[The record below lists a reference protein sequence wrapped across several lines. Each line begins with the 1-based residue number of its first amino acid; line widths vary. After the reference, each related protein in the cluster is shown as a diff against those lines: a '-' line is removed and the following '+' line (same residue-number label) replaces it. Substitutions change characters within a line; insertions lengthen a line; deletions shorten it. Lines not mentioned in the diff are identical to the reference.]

1 MPTVSEAIRS
11 SRWARSLTP
20 EQLSRVEATVID
32 RTVPI
37 DGHVCRTGEP
47 VEAWVGVVEGLVKLC
62 PASQAGKSAAFTCV
76 TAGGWFG
83 EGSVLKDRVWRFDA
97 VALRRSRIA
106 YVPSETF
113 EWLLDNNIGF
123 NRFLLHQLNER
134 LGLFIGMIEN
144 DRLLDPDTRVAR
156 CLAGLFNEYLYPG
169 IHQRLQLSQEE
180 IGHLCG
186 LSRQRANQ
194 ALQVLAKAGIL
205 EAEYGHIT
213 VLDLDALRSF
223 GR

>member
-1 MPTVSEAIRS
+1 
-11 SRWARSLTP
+11 
-20 EQLSRVEATVID
+20 
-32 RTVPI
+32 
-37 DGHVCRTGEP
+37 
-47 VEAWVGVVEGLVKLC
+47 
-62 PASQAGKSAAFTCV
+62 
-76 TAGGWFG
+76 
-83 EGSVLKDRVWRFDA
+83 
-97 VALRRSRIA
+97 
-106 YVPSETF
+106 
-113 EWLLDNNIGF
+113 
-123 NRFLLHQLNER
+123 
-134 LGLFIGMIEN
+134 MIET

>member
-1 MPTVSEAIRS
+1 M
-11 SRWARSLTP
+11 
-20 EQLSRVEATVID
+20 
-32 RTVPI
+32 
-37 DGHVCRTGEP
+37 
-47 VEAWVGVVEGLVKLC
+47 
-62 PASQAGKSAAFTCV
+62 
-76 TAGGWFG
+76 
-83 EGSVLKDRVWRFDA
+83 
-97 VALRRSRIA
+97 
-106 YVPSETF
+106 
-113 EWLLDNNIGF
+113 
-123 NRFLLHQLNER
+123 
-134 LGLFIGMIEN
+134 
-144 DRLLDPDTRVAR
+144 AR